1 MISGISTFSI
11 TVNKKEQILGTI
23 SRRSVIDNKRV
34 YFVFKRMMDFIVS
47 LGLIVFVLSWLS
59 VVIAMLIFIDS
70 RGPIFFVQKRVGR
83 TGKTFYC
90 FKFRTMVLNQEADV
104 KRAEPNDPR
113 ITRVG
118 SILRRYNLDELPQFM
133 NVLLGE
139 MSIVG
144 PRPHM
149 HADCFAFSKTIPGYK
164 FRTFVKPGITGL
176 AQSKGFHGPVA
187 DQYLIK
193 KRFEWD
199 AFYVRNASF
208 ELDMRIIRAT
218 VIRRVN
224 LLFDRF

>member
-1 MISGISTFSI
+1 MISGISTFTI
-11 TVNKKEQILGTI
+11 TVNKKEEILEKI

-34 YFVFKRMMDFIVS
+34 YFVFKRIMDFIIS

-70 RGPIFFVQKRVGR
+70 RGPIFFIQKRVGR

-118 SILRRYNLDELPQFM
+118 SILRRYNLDELPQFV

-139 MSIVG
+139 MSVVG

-149 HADCFAFSKTIPGYK
+149 HADCFAFSQTIPGYK

>member
-1 MISGISTFSI
+1 MISGISAFSI

-70 RGPIFFVQKRVGR
+70 RGPIFFIQKRVGR
-83 TGKTFYC
+83 AGKTFYC

-118 SILRRYNLDELPQFM
+118 SILRRYNLDELPQFV

-149 HADCFAFSKTIPGYK
+149 HADCFAFSKRIPGYK